1 MNNALI
7 DLLFKTFSRN
17 ILREYLAP
25 VWRLFQLI
33 FRGIIYST
41 HTGKVLMPHVNQ
53 SLVTNLLSLVLA
65 LVTVETIRTSKM
77 ADVHVES
84 FAHFRNN
91 VLSGA
96 PSPLPRPY
104 LPSLPPAKTIK
115 PSYSR

>member
-7 DLLFKTFSRN
+7 DPLFKTFSRN

-41 HTGKVLMPHVNQ
+41 HTGTHASREPEPRYQ
-53 SLVTNLLSLVLA
+53 SLSLVLA

>member
-41 HTGKVLMPHVNQ
+41 HTGTHASREPEPRFGIGYRGNH
-53 SLVTNLLSLVLA
+53 SNLKDGGRSCGKLC
-65 LVTVETIRTSKM
+65 T
-77 ADVHVES
+77 
-84 FAHFRNN
+84 F
-91 VLSGA
+91 
-96 PSPLPRPY
+96 
-104 LPSLPPAKTIK
+104 
-115 PSYSR
+115 